1 MARSTKKESTEK
13 EQEAPTVC
21 PTPTSS
27 QPEEAQPKVI
37 EVPLDENAD
46 GNARPTP
53 AVTVDD
59 DGVIQI
65 A

>member
-27 QPEEAQPKVI
+27 QPEEAPPEII
-37 EVPLDENAD
+37 EVPLDESAD
-46 GNARPTP
+46 GKAQSTP